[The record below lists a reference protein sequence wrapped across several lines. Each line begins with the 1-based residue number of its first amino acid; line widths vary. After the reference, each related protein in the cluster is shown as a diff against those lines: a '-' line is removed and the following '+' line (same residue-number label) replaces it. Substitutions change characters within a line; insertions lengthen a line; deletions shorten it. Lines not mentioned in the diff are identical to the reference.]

1 MDAFASI
8 LSSEIARKKGMTK
21 IDSAA
26 ATTSNT
32 SKYLKRAD
40 LEKQRQEEYLASQ
53 ARLEAER
60 AERAA
65 KKRKIEDEAS
75 LAHERSLEKKRRI
88 REEKEKAKQE
98 AEEQE
103 AEERKIK
110 ERLAKANNGTTDDV
124 DANNE
129 SKPDI
134 ENLDEKTL
142 QARLRKLSQPVRL
155 FGESHLQRLKR
166 LHNLL
171 HPSSSYLQ
179 NGNSTSHQLSRPASP
194 PPLTG
199 GQLLINPS
207 DVSKDPTLVYRQL
220 LGWFNL
226 VLSEWSKA
234 LSERSIEV
242 KESYQGK
249 QATGAMKQAVEYMEP
264 LFRHLK
270 RRDLDEEIFQRVV
283 DLVVEAQ
290 ARRYVKANDV
300 YLRLSIGNA

>member
-1 MDAFASI
+1 MNAFASI
-8 LSSEIARKKGMTK
+8 LSSEIARKKGATK
-21 IDSAA
+21 TDNTASA
-26 ATTSNT
+26 TSET
-32 SKYLKRAD
+32 PKYLKRAD
-40 LEKQRQEEYLASQ
+40 LEKQRQDEYLASQ

-65 KKRKIEDEAS
+65 KKRKAEDEAS

-88 REEKEKAKQE
+88 REEKDKAKQE

-110 ERLAKANNGTTDDV
+110 ERLAKANSGIADDT

-134 ENLDEKTL
+134 ENMDEETL
-142 QARLRKLSQPVRL
+142 RARLRELSQPVRL

-166 LHNLL
+166 FHNLL
-171 HPSSSYLQ
+171 HPESLQ
-179 NGNSTSHQLSRPASP
+179 NSNSTSHQSSRPASP

-199 GQLLINPS
+199 GQLLINPA

-234 LSERSIEV
+234 LSERSIEI